1 MLTESI
7 VLYGAAVAASLL
19 AAFTIAPML
28 LSRRHG
34 SPDAEPARAVAVLM
48 LALCALLGWRAVPP
62 FWSAMR
68 IGLYD
73 AQDALLSA
81 AAALALLML
90 AGALRRAFKANGRT

>member
-7 VLYGAAVAASLL
+7 VLYGAAVATSLL

-28 LSRRHG
+28 VPRRSR
-34 SPDAEPARAVAVLM
+34 PPLAESARAVAALM

-62 FWSAMR
+62 FWNAMR

-81 AAALALLML
+81 AAAFALLML
-90 AGALRRAFKANGRT
+90 AGALRRAFKAGGRP

>member
-28 LSRRHG
+28 VKGKRDTSDPG
-34 SPDAEPARAVAVLM
+34 SARAVAMLVLS
-48 LALCALLGWRAVPP
+48 LCALLGWRAVPP
-62 FWSAMR
+62 FWNALR

-73 AQDALLSA
+73 AQDALISA
-81 AAALALLML
+81 AAAFALLML
-90 AGALRRAFKANGRT
+90 AGALRRAFRSPERP

>member
-7 VLYGAAVAASLL
+7 ILYGAAVAASLL

-28 LSRRHG
+28 LKARRG
-34 SPDAEPARAVAVLM
+34 PPAAESTRAVAGLM
-48 LALCALLGWRAVPP
+48 LALSALLGWRAVPP

-73 AQDALLSA
+73 AQDAMLSA
-81 AAALALLML
+81 AAAFALLML
-90 AGALRRAFKANGRT
+90 AGALRRAFKAGGQP